1 MCLNPSLSEIVH
13 VNNAADIDDLN
24 LSSHGALEIVHS
36 KTTFI
41 RYLISKLQ
49 GIKMNMYLGKF
60 YQKKAIK
67 TNHKIMIRQS

>member
-41 RYLISKLQ
+41 RY
-49 GIKMNMYLGKF
+49 
-60 YQKKAIK
+60 
-67 TNHKIMIRQS
+67 

>member
-1 MCLNPSLSEIVH
+1 MCLKPSLSEILH

-24 LSSHGALEIVHS
+24 LSSHAFGNCSL
-36 KTTFI
+36 KNYFY
-41 RYLISKLQ
+41 YLVSKLQ
-49 GIKMNMYLGKF
+49 GIKMNMYPGKF